1 MTRSI
6 LLAGVALLSV
16 SISPPN
22 AEASVAPWCAVSG
35 WGDGDLPWD
44 CKYRSIEECRPVIAA
59 NRGFCNPNPAYVA
72 NPPELRNSRQASP
85 MGSKTSAKSEKAIA
99 VKKESPRH
107 RNANAPTKVVASPV
121 TVKTSR
127 QHGKSDA
134 ELKDTLATKIETPQ
148 PAQSDGQPNT
158 ESKNSVATK
167 VETPQPAQSDGQS
180 DAESKNSVA
189 TKIETPQP
197 AQSDGQPNT
206 ESKNS
211 VATKVETP
219 QPAQSD
225 GQPNAESKDT
235 VATKIETPQ
244 PAQSDGQPNAES
256 KDTVATKIET
266 PQPAQ
271 SDGQPN
277 TESKNTVATK
287 IETPQP
293 AQSDGQSNAESKNT
307 VATKIETPQP
317 AQSDDETVIKKAK
330 ITVAAKMEDPASV
343 EFVDI
348 KRATNKNTTYEI
360 ICGHVKGKKKSGEAI
375 AESPF
380 WYLVKENEA
389 YIVDRGPDSM
399 AAIVYRAQCTS
410 ASSR

>member
-16 SISPPN
+16 SIIPPN

-72 NPPELRNSRQASP
+72 TPPELRNSRQASP

-134 ELKDTLATKIETPQ
+134 E
-148 PAQSDGQPNT
+148 
-158 ESKNSVATK
+158 
-167 VETPQPAQSDGQS
+167 
-180 DAESKNSVA
+180 
-189 TKIETPQP
+189 
-197 AQSDGQPNT
+197 
-206 ESKNS
+206 SKNS

-235 VATKIETPQ
+235 VATKVETPQPAQSDGQSDAESKNSVATKVETPQPAQSDGKSDAESKNSVATKVETPQPAQSDGQSDAESKDSVATKVETPQPAQSDGQPNAELKDSVATKVETPQ

-256 KDTVATKIET
+256 KNSIATR
-266 PQPAQ
+266 
-271 SDGQPN
+271 
-277 TESKNTVATK
+277 V
-287 IETPQP
+287 
-293 AQSDGQSNAESKNT
+293 
-307 VATKIETPQP
+307 ETPQP

-348 KRATNKNTTYEI
+348 KRATNKNTTYEV
-360 ICGHVKGKKKSGEAI
+360 ICGHVKGEKKSGEAI
-375 AESPF
+375 GESPF
-380 WYLVKENEA
+380 LYLVKENEA
-389 YIVDRGPDSM
+389 YIVDRGPNSM